1 MYAQT
6 ASNPPSPVFELAEYN
21 GFDAMPSWI
30 DPFVGTPEERMA
42 KLRKSEVRDR
52 MRRDVGAWTGTGGQA
67 DTVSNWAKMRVVEV
81 RQPRNYQFEG
91 LTIAELA
98 AVTGKH
104 PMDAMLDL
112 ALDEELVG
120 LDAVVGRRR
129 AVPERQCIRIPMVQ
143 GNRSLN
149 LSNTVAVVV
158 YEAWRQVGFGTRA

>member
-67 DTVSNWAKMRVVEV
+67 EHRVELGEDAGRGGPAAK
-81 RQPRNYQFEG
+81 
-91 LTIAELA
+91 ELS
-98 AVTGKH
+98 V
-104 PMDAMLDL
+104 
-112 ALDEELVG
+112 
-120 LDAVVGRRR
+120 
-129 AVPERQCIRIPMVQ
+129 
-143 GNRSLN
+143 
-149 LSNTVAVVV
+149 
-158 YEAWRQVGFGTRA
+158 